1 MFEIPGLAELNLGVT
16 LPAVTLSIGV
26 CFLVL
31 IDVFLPKER
40 RGLTPWLALAGI
52 AISFVLTIFQFNT
65 GDQVALGGMFVADNF
80 SAFLNLVLLVAAFIA
95 ILLAMDYNRRQDI
108 ERGEFYTLLLLA
120 TAGAMF
126 MAHANDLIIIF
137 VALELLSIPLYI
149 LAAFRPGNARSE
161 ESGMKYFILG
171 AFASAFLLFGA
182 ALIYGATGTTSLPA
196 IFERVAFITSSDS
209 TSIFYLLVGAA
220 LMIVG
225 LGFKVA
231 VVPFHMWTP
240 DVYEGAPTPVT
251 AFMSVAAKIG
261 GFAAL
266 LRVLVVGLPLLQVN
280 PEASAIWQDS
290 LWVISALTLLVG
302 NVAAIAQ
309 NNIKRMLAYSSIAN
323 AGYILMAA
331 AAAGTPGMALASTQ
345 SALIYVLAYMLT
357 TLGAFAVV
365 IAVEKAD
372 GTGVNLEDFIGL
384 SKRRPLL
391 AVAMAIFMLSLT
403 GIPLTAGF
411 IGKWF
416 VFQVTLQAGLIPLA
430 IIGVVTSVASAFYY
444 VRVIVNMYLLDG
456 DGREIDGD
464 TQYTNWITY
473 ATLAGTLLLGI
484 FPVLITNLTDTVA
497 LATAALP

>member
-1 MFEIPGLAELNLGVT
+1 
-16 LPAVTLSIGV
+16 
-26 CFLVL
+26 
-31 IDVFLPKER
+31 
-40 RGLTPWLALAGI
+40 
-52 AISFVLTIFQFNT
+52 
-65 GDQVALGGMFVADNF
+65 
-80 SAFLNLVLLVAAFIA
+80 
-95 ILLAMDYNRRQDI
+95 
-108 ERGEFYTLLLLA
+108 
-120 TAGAMF
+120 
-126 MAHANDLIIIF
+126 
-137 VALELLSIPLYI
+137 
-149 LAAFRPGNARSE
+149 
-161 ESGMKYFILG
+161 
-171 AFASAFLLFGA
+171 
-182 ALIYGATGTTSLPA
+182 
-196 IFERVAFITSSDS
+196 
-209 TSIFYLLVGAA
+209 
-220 LMIVG
+220 
-225 LGFKVA
+225 
-231 VVPFHMWTP
+231 
-240 DVYEGAPTPVT
+240 
-251 AFMSVAAKIG
+251 
-261 GFAAL
+261 
-266 LRVLVVGLPLLQVN
+266 
-280 PEASAIWQDS
+280 
-290 LWVISALTLLVG
+290 
-302 NVAAIAQ
+302 
-309 NNIKRMLAYSSIAN
+309 
-323 AGYILMAA
+323 
-331 AAAGTPGMALASTQ
+331 TPGMALASTQ